1 MALKCDWLRIDT
13 LAARAYIFTR
23 EFIER
28 MPTTPFGE
36 RLKRERELRGVSLVE
51 VSVATCINTKYLEAL
66 ENDQWDQLP
75 HGMFTRGFIR
85 TVARYLGLDE
95 DGLISEYALVTNDH
109 PTVTVWVH
117 DLEKQPRKW
126 VPAALIVAV
135 IAILAAGGWL
145 AAKHW
150 GGIAHVNAKPDR
162 ESVSDAEARAAAES
176 AQAAAPVVAL
186 PAESGGAA
194 ATPLAVSDSE
204 RPAASEVP
212 AVDALAP
219 AAEKLELRIQAGR
232 KARIRVAADGQ
243 PEFSGWIEA
252 GETQSYFARDTF
264 KVSTSDSSAVLMELN
279 GKTMGPLGTP
289 GRPGHATLTRKDL
302 RDSSGG
308 SH

>member
-1 MALKCDWLRIDT
+1 MSRFATGCALTRCS
-13 LAARAYIFTR
+13 RAPIFSA
-23 EFIER
+23 ENFIER
-28 MPTTPFGE
+28 MPPTPFGE

-51 VSVATCINTKYLEAL
+51 VSVATRINTKYLEAL
-66 ENDQWDQLP
+66 ENEQWDQLP
-75 HGMFTRGFIR
+75 RGMFTRGFIR
-85 TVARYLGLDE
+85 TIARYLGLNE
-95 DGLISEYALVTNDH
+95 DGLISEYALSTNDH

-126 VPAALIVAV
+126 VPAALIVAL

-162 ESVSDAEARAAAES
+162 ESVSEPDRSATAAAG
-176 AQAAAPVVAL
+176 AAAPVVGL
-186 PAESGGAA
+186 RAESDDAA

-204 RPAASEVP
+204 RPAASVVP

-232 KARIRVAADGQ
+232 KARVRVVADGQ
-243 PEFSGWIEA
+243 PEFSGWMEA
-252 GETQSYFARDTF
+252 GESQSYFARDTF

-302 RDSSGG
+302 RDSPGG

>member
-1 MALKCDWLRIDT
+1 
-13 LAARAYIFTR
+13 
-23 EFIER
+23 
-28 MPTTPFGE
+28 MPPTPFGD

-51 VSVATCINTKYLEAL
+51 VSVATCINTKFLEAL
-66 ENDQWDQLP
+66 ESEQWDQLP
-75 HGMFTRGFIR
+75 RGVFTRGFIR
-85 TVARYLGLDE
+85 TVARYLGLNE
-95 DGLISEYALVTNDH
+95 DGLISEYALATNDH
-109 PTVTVWVH
+109 PTVNVWVH

-126 VPAALIVAV
+126 VPAALVLAL
-135 IAILAAGGWL
+135 IAILAGGGWL

-162 ESVSDAEARAAAES
+162 ESVAEPEGSAA
-176 AQAAAPVVAL
+176 AAAPVVAL
-186 PAESGGAA
+186 PAEAGAA
-194 ATPLAVSDSE
+194 PAAPRAVSDSE
-204 RPAASEVP
+204 PPAAAVVP
-212 AVDALAP
+212 AVDARSP

-302 RDSSGG
+302 RDSPGG

>member
-13 LAARAYIFTR
+13 LAARAYIFPR

-66 ENDQWDQLP
+66 ENDRWDQLP

-162 ESVSDAEARAAAES
+162 ESVSEAEASAAA
-176 AQAAAPVVAL
+176 AAAPVAPL
-186 PAESGGAA
+186 PAETDAPPA
-194 ATPLAVSDSE
+194 VPRAVSDSE
-204 RPAASEVP
+204 RPAAASVVP

-219 AAEKLELRIQAGR
+219 APEKLELRIQAGR
-232 KARIRVAADGQ
+232 KARIRVIADGQ
-243 PEFSGWIEA
+243 PKFSGLIEA

-302 RDSSGG
+302 RDSPGG

>member
-66 ENDQWDQLP
+66 ENDRWDQLP

-176 AQAAAPVVAL
+176 AQAAAPVVVL
-186 PAESGGAA
+186 PAESGGTG

-204 RPAASEVP
+204 RPAASVVP
-212 AVDALAP
+212 AVDGRAP

-232 KARIRVAADGQ
+232 KARIRVAPDGQ

-264 KVSTSDSSAVLMELN
+264 KVFTSDSSAVLMELN